1 MHTVG
6 YTLNAMLNV
15 TAKLNC
21 ACVKQHTTLCCM
33 LVHVH
38 TQAGNATAWE
48 PYVGDA
54 SAFCL
59 FENVWS
65 AASCPA
71 RQSSTRLTCPT
82 QQYSPL
88 GSLGS
93 CQGPTPPQVQGTEFA
108 ESCICTLFGHQSR
121 GSLNILMCDHLA

>member
-33 LVHVH
+33 LVHVQ
-38 TQAGNATAWE
+38 TQAGNVDATAWQ

-54 SAFCL
+54 SADCL
-59 FENVWS
+59 FENLWS
-65 AASCPA
+65 AASCHALP
-71 RQSSTRLTCPT
+71 SSTRLLHVT
-82 QQYSPL
+82 
-88 GSLGS
+88 
-93 CQGPTPPQVQGTEFA
+93 
-108 ESCICTLFGHQSR
+108 
-121 GSLNILMCDHLA
+121 